1 MKGDLPGDK
10 HGRGDDGCA
19 MTRGATILSP
29 TRLTIKM
36 DATFDE
42 VICSSAFPHFPYKLK
57 ALKEMALVLKQGG
70 RVVICHTKARE
81 TINNLHRSL
90 GGVIAGDQIP
100 PGNEMMGMLVAAGLT
115 GIEIDEGHDYY
126 LASGVKARYQ

>member
-1 MKGDLPGDK
+1 MCHDE
-10 HGRGDDGCA
+10 
-19 MTRGATILSP
+19 GATILSP

-36 DATFDE
+36 DATFAE
-42 VICSSAFPHFPYKLK
+42 VICNSAFPHFPHKLK
-57 ALKEMALVLKQGG
+57 ALKEMARVLKPGG
-70 RVVICHTKARE
+70 RAVICHTKARE

-100 PGNEMMGMLVAAGLT
+100 PGSEMMGMLVAAGLT

-126 LASGVKARYQ
+126 LASGLKARYE